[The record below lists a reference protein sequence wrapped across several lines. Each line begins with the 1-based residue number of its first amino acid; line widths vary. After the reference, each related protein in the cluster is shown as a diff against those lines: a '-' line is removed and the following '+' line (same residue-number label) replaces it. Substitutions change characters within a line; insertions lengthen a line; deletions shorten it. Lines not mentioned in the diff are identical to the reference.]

1 MAKKLK
7 NARGR
12 TWAALFLLGFV
23 LVAASVIQRREL
35 GRRQAQAN
43 MKLGNQRQDLVSAK
57 KRLEGEIEEAKSLG
71 RIGPIVE
78 KKLGMHAPNESPT
91 VISRK
96 IPRQ

>member
-1 MAKKLK
+1 M

-23 LVAASVIQRREL
+23 LVAASVIQRRVL
-35 GRRQAQAN
+35 GTRQDQAN
-43 MKLGNQRQDLVSAK
+43 MKLASQRRDLESAK
-57 KRLEGEIEEAKSLG
+57 KRLEGEIEEAKSLA

-78 KKLGMHAPNESPT
+78 KKLGMRAPTESPT
-91 VISRK
+91 FISRK